1 MGNEFVSRI
10 LFSVVLAMLGAGF
23 PNALCAQGYMML
35 NGGVGGAAHG
45 PSAGIEAGKFFPRNN
60 PRFLLGGDFSVA
72 VNGHPGERLPGFQTD
87 IRNEQ
92 QIGAVAGF
100 RLVRNLYLV
109 GTGGLSSRAEKDYFV
124 ANGKRI
130 FITELKGKVYGS
142 GSGQLRF
149 VYKRFILGVGY
160 HSRRGLVVGVGFT
173 LSNLSSSRWARLRR
187 R

>member
-1 MGNEFVSRI
+1 MGNEIVNR
-10 LFSVVLAMLGAGF
+10 LMFSAILAMLGIAF
-23 PNALCAQGYMML
+23 PKALCAQGYVML
-35 NGGVGGAAHG
+35 SGGTGGAARAA
-45 PSAGIEAGKFFPRNN
+45 SAGIEVGKFFPRNN
-60 PRFLLGGDFSVA
+60 PRFLMGGDFSVA
-72 VNGHPGERLPGFQTD
+72 VNGHPGERLPDFQTD

-100 RLVRNLYLV
+100 CLVNNLFLV
-109 GTGGLSSRAEKDYFV
+109 GTGGFSEQAERDYFV

-149 VYKRFILGVGY
+149 IYKRFILGAGY
-160 HSRRGLVVGVGFT
+160 HSRRGVVVGLGFT
-173 LSNLSSSRWARLRR
+173 FSNLSSSRRDRLRR